1 MVHIIYHNVDINCGP
16 DPEVVTSHSLT
27 EPGESCKF
35 SQVLRHKLIKSNRQS
50 QTYHCTTD
58 EIFMILNVS
67 LSSNIWKIAILF
79 CRLPHKTCSYIYKW
93 WNWSPKCWSK
103 LKICICFPHGEL
115 ISIKSI
121 FYINYSWC
129 QAATITKS
137 HASEHMKLDKFAFLS
152 STNKVA
158 KKANGMLA
166 CIKNQWCQQD

>member
-16 DPEVVTSHSLT
+16 DPEFVTSHSLT

-50 QTYHCTTD
+50 QTDHCTTD

-79 CRLPHKTCSYIYKW
+79 CRLPHKTCNYIYKW

-103 LKICICFPHGEL
+103 LKICMFSSWRANQHQKYLLYQLQLMPSSYYYQEPCFRAYEA
-115 ISIKSI
+115 
-121 FYINYSWC
+121 W
-129 QAATITKS
+129 
-137 HASEHMKLDKFAFLS
+137 
-152 STNKVA
+152 
-158 KKANGMLA
+158 
-166 CIKNQWCQQD
+166 